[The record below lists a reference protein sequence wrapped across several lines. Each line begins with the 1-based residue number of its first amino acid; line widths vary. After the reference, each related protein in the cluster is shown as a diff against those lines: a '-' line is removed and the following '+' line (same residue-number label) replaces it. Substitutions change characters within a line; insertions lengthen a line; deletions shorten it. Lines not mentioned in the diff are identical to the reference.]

1 MTDASFLPDDYLAH
15 QAEKRT
21 NVISLTL
28 FVVVMFAVFG
38 AFLVT
43 NRQWSQV
50 KGAQASINQQFQD
63 AAAKIE
69 ELNELEKQ
77 RERML
82 NKAEVAIALVERV
95 PRSILLAE
103 FINRMPP
110 RLSLLEFELKSTPV
124 KPPVKQVNQK
134 ATGSLKGKTAP
145 KQPAPGRK
153 GETREEAMEERK
165 IDPPMYD
172 VTIAMV
178 GLAPTDREV
187 SQYIAELVA
196 HPLLKDVSLK
206 YSVQSLVDEAQLQ
219 EFRVEMRLDPKA
231 DVRGI
236 DPLQI
241 PRNLRD
247 PMSDEMKFL
256 VPANPKNTNTADA
269 NTSQRGGR

>member
-1 MTDASFLPDDYLAH
+1 M
-15 QAEKRT
+15 
-21 NVISLTL
+21 
-28 FVVVMFAVFG
+28 
-38 AFLVT
+38 
-43 NRQWSQV
+43 
-50 KGAQASINQQFQD
+50 
-63 AAAKIE
+63 
-69 ELNELEKQ
+69 
-77 RERML
+77 
-82 NKAEVAIALVERV
+82 

-145 KQPAPGRK
+145 KQPASGGK

>member
-124 KPPVKQVNQK
+124 KPAIKPVNTK

-145 KQPAPGRK
+145 NQPGK

-172 VTIAMV
+172 VTIAMI

-206 YSVQSLVDEAQLQ
+206 YSVQSLVNEAQLQ
-219 EFRVEMRLDPKA
+219 EFRVEMRLDPRA

-256 VPANPKNTNTADA
+256 VPANPSNTNTAGA
-269 NTSQRGGR
+269 NSSQRGGR

>member
-50 KGAQASINQQFQD
+50 KAAQASINQQFQD

-95 PRSILLAE
+95 PRSIMLAE

-110 RLSLLEFELKSTPV
+110 RLSLLEFELKSVPV
-124 KPPVKQVNQK
+124 KPPVKPVNEK
-134 ATGSLKGKTAP
+134 ATGNLKGKTAP
-145 KQPAPGRK
+145 KQPTK
-153 GETREEAMEERK
+153 GGATREEAMEERK
-165 IDPPMYD
+165 VDPPMYD

-206 YSVQSLVDEAQLQ
+206 YSVQALVDEAQLQ

-236 DPLQI
+236 DPLQV
-241 PRNLRD
+241 PRHLRD
-247 PMSDEMKFL
+247 PMSDEMRFL
-256 VPANPKNTNTADA
+256 VPMGGTGGNTANA
-269 NTSQRGGR
+269 TSNDREGR